1 LATAVSLPIAPG
13 KFIRFFENFVNVL
26 ESPAD
31 LEAMRQVG
39 RLIQWKDEQGFGF
52 ITPKGGG
59 DPVFVHVKSF
69 SNRQQRPLRNDLV
82 RYTVVFDGKDR
93 AHAEDVEFVVD
104 AGPESVT
111 SAKGPGI
118 LALAVFFL
126 LFVVNSV
133 REGKL
138 PFAVLGLYLMASSL
152 AFVFYKRDKAMAITH
167 QRKIPENTL
176 HLWSLI
182 GGWPGAA
189 LAEKLVHHKSRKRS
203 FQIVYWITIALNGIV
218 FFWMLSPRGSAHL
231 RSFLNGLGLR

>member
-1 LATAVSLPIAPG
+1 
-13 KFIRFFENFVNVL
+13 
-26 ESPAD
+26 
-31 LEAMRQVG
+31 MRQVG
-39 RLIQWKDEQGFGF
+39 RLTQWKDDQGYGF
-52 ITPKGGG
+52 ITPNDGGSL
-59 DPVFVHVKSF
+59 VFVNVNSF
-69 SNRQQRPLRNDLV
+69 SNQQQRPLRNDVV

-93 AHAEDVEFVVD
+93 ARAKDVEFVVD
-104 AGPESVT
+104 AGAEPVT

-126 LFVVNSV
+126 LFVANSV

-138 PFAVLGLYLMASSL
+138 PVAVLGLYLMASSL

-189 LAEKLVHHKSRKRS
+189 LAEKLVRHKSRKRS
-203 FQIVYWITIALNGIV
+203 FHIVYWITIALNGIA
-218 FFWMLSPRGSAHL
+218 FFWMLSPKGSAHL